1 MLSFYD
7 LESVEVQVAGRSAGW
22 RLAGSARR
30 RIEVPVV
37 VLLWLRSFLHGLATL
52 CSFTNRCASFGW
64 A

>member
-37 VLLWLRSFLHGLATL
+37 VLLSGV
-52 CSFTNRCASFGW
+52 NVGEG
-64 A
+64 